1 MGIVLFYDSVLKRE
15 TQEWAVLAVL
25 AFLLPIFMGLC
36 SERKLY
42 TTNLDWEGFE
52 MPIFFTFL
60 GILEKVIVTFIYQ
73 WFECIKTNEK
83 GIKCHGVFASAAAFI
98 L

>member
-25 AFLLPIFMGLC
+25 AFLLPRFMGLC

-42 TTNLDWEGFE
+42 TTNLDWEGFKL
-52 MPIFFTFL
+52 PRFSAFL
-60 GILEKVIVTFIYQ
+60 RILEKVIVTFIYQ
-73 WFECIKTNEK
+73 WFECIKRNEK
-83 GIKCHGVFASAAAFI
+83 GIKCHGGFASAVAFI